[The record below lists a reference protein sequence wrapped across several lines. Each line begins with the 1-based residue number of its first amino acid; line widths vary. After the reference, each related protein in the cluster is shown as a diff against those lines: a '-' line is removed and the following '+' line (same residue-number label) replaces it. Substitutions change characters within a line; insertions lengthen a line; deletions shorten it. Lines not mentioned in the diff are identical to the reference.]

1 MAQVPARFQPT
12 GEKRRVEGGKEERK
26 SLGQTLRQMEG
37 GVFGKTLAGR
47 GSAQLEEEAEEDGMD
62 EKDMQAFADKYLEAS
77 PPSQKWDVEEGA
89 ECLVIRHVR
98 NGIIAVLSFDQF
110 DQPLVKLV
118 SSFGKVVGLTRAGGM
133 EDATLSPENQG
144 VVQRFA
150 SR

>member
-1 MAQVPARFQPT
+1 MEQVPARFQTT
-12 GEKRRVEGGKEERK
+12 GEKRRVGEEKEERK
-26 SLGQTLRQMEG
+26 TLGQTLRQMEG

-47 GSAQLEEEAEEDGMD
+47 GSAQLEEEEEMD
-62 EKDMQAFADKYLEAS
+62 DKDMQAFADKYLEAS

-98 NGIIAVLSFDQF
+98 NGIMAVLSFDQS

-118 SSFGKVVGLTRAGGM
+118 SSFGKVMGLTRAGGM
-133 EDATLSPENQG
+133 EDATLSAENQD

-150 SR
+150 SRL